1 VFLLLPTV
9 HAKTDEEY
17 RLVRRR
23 FLEDCCAVAKLEYPD
38 AQDIVGIAT
47 EAGTDRANRSEDA
60 IYVDARE
67 WSAEM
72 ESNARM
78 LQKEL
83 GILTKPARVVEK
95 MQEYPDMPVAGARM
109 KNPRNKPCPC
119 GSGRK

>member
-1 VFLLLPTV
+1 
-9 HAKTDEEY
+9 
-17 RLVRRR
+17 
-23 FLEDCCAVAKLEYPD
+23 
-38 AQDIVGIAT
+38 
-47 EAGTDRANRSEDA
+47 
-60 IYVDARE
+60 
-67 WSAEM
+67 M

-119 GSGRK
+119 GSGRKYKHCCLHKQR